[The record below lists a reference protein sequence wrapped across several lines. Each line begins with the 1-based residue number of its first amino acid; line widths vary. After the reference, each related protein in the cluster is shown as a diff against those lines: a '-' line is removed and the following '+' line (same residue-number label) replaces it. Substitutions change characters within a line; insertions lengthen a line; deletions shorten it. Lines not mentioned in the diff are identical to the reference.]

1 MALYTYSQ
9 PLGSVLIVHCEGRI
23 VFGEESTS
31 LRLYVMD
38 LLNKSHQIVLDLG
51 NVSFMDSG
59 GLGTLVSLYVSARR
73 LGGTIKLAR
82 LQSRVND
89 VLQLSKL
96 AALVEIFDSAG
107 DAAASFSAE
116 TGRAHA

>member
-23 VFGEESTS
+23 VFGEETTS
-31 LRLYVMD
+31 LRLFVMD
-38 LLNKSHQIVLDLG
+38 LLNKSNQIVLDLG
-51 NVSFMDSG
+51 RVSFIDSG
-59 GLGTLVSLYVSARR
+59 GLGALVSLYVSARR

-82 LQSRVND
+82 LQSQVND
-89 VLQLSKL
+89 LLQLSKL
-96 AALVEIFDSAG
+96 AALLEIFDSAE
-107 DAAASFSAE
+107 DAAASFSTE